1 MKRVM
6 ITDPVYEGMTGEVVS
21 VCTDGQHPMVK
32 IKLDADG
39 SFLFLFLDEFV
50 DIKGEKD
57 V

>member
-6 ITDPVYEGMTGEVVS
+6 VTDPVYEGMTGEVVS
-21 VCTDGQHPMVK
+21 VYPDGQHSMAR

-50 DIKGEKD
+50 DIKEENI
-57 V
+57 